1 LEDKNH
7 VIKSFSEMASRYE
20 SLMNSELNRFW
31 GFNYAEFVKELINEI
46 VFDRNQQVL
55 DIATGTAFI
64 PQSISNEG
72 KLLNELVGLDI
83 TFEMLHNAKKQIA
96 ERQVGLPIHLVCGSA
111 HELPFRNNSFDIT
124 TCCLATHH
132 MDIDLLMNQ
141 TFESLK
147 PNGKFHIADVGASTK
162 WKSGFVK
169 FILKAGAFFYFLF
182 IENYSRAKAESEA
195 VENIYTVQ
203 EWHDII
209 KSHGFIDIKIRELKS
224 RRFWAP
230 NPIIIEARKP

>member
-1 LEDKNH
+1 MDDKNH

-46 VFDRNQQVL
+46 VFDRNQCAL

-72 KLLNELVGLDI
+72 KSLNELVGLDI
-83 TFEMLHNAKKQIA
+83 TYEMLHNAKKQIA
-96 ERQVGLPIHLVCGSA
+96 ERQIRQAIYLVCGSA
-111 HELPFRNNSFDIT
+111 HELPFRKNSFDII

-132 MDIDLLMNQ
+132 MDIDLLMSEA
-141 TFESLK
+141 FESLK
-147 PNGKFHIADVGASTK
+147 SKGKFHIADVGASTK
-162 WKSGFVK
+162 WKSRIIK
-169 FILKAGAFFYFLF
+169 FILRVGAFIYFLF

-203 EWHDII
+203 EWQDII
-209 KSHGFIDIKIRELKS
+209 KSHGFIDIKLRELKS

-230 NPIIIEARKP
+230 NPVIIEARKS